1 MYEHILLATDGSD
14 HATEAATHAID
25 AAALHGATL
34 HALYV
39 IETRTAYDNAIV
51 NPDQVRE
58 NFREIGEKALEE
70 IAARARAADVE
81 LTTTIEEGVP
91 GERILAYI
99 DSHDIDTVYIG
110 ERGHSSFKTVLL
122 GSTTER
128 VLHGTDIPVT
138 IV

>member
-1 MYEHILLATDGSD
+1 MYNHILIATDGSD
-14 HATEAATHAID
+14 HAATAASHAID
-25 AAALHGATL
+25 VAARYGATV

-51 NPDQVRE
+51 NPDEVQK
-58 NFREIGEKALEE
+58 NLREIGEEALGELE
-70 IAARARAADVE
+70 TRAQSESVE
-81 LTTTIEEGVP
+81 LVTAIEDGVP

-99 DSHDIDTVYIG
+99 DAHDIDCLYIG